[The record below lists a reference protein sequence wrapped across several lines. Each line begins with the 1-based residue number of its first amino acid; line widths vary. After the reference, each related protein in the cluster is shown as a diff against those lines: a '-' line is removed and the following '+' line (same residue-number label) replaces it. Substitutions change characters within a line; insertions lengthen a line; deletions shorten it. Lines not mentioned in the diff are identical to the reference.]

1 MPDLNTFVVGKQR
14 CAVTLG
20 TRAPASS
27 RDRAYDDS
35 TPGPSPLVQG
45 TRQGH
50 REASAVERR
59 LYYFI
64 SMLCPQGHKAG

>member
-27 RDRAYDDS
+27 RDRAHDDS